1 MHQDYTNQGRRPSAV
16 QIVAAW
22 KRGGRPDRFTV
33 EYGETF
39 AEFQL
44 VGKRWDDSGNGTP
57 IVTVQYFTSR
67 TYTGDAFWTR
77 LGIEVTPAGLVRVRG
92 SLRWD
97 GAVTAA

>member
-44 VGKRWDDSGNGTP
+44 VGKRWDDSGNGCRG
-57 IVTVQYFTSR
+57 V
-67 TYTGDAFWTR
+67 DR
-77 LGIEVTPAGLVRVRG
+77 L
-92 SLRWD
+92 
-97 GAVTAA
+97 AVVKALSA